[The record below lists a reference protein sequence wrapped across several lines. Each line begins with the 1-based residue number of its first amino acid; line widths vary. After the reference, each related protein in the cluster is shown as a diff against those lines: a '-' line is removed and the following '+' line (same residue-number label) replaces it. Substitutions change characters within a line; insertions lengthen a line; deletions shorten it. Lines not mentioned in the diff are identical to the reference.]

1 MMEEQTH
8 LQARY
13 KFDTELKAPDHTTN
27 FVESF
32 NGKIE
37 KYRHKPIFTLLEA
50 VMEKFMSTIAKRT
63 EICQEWSGRVVPK

>member
-8 LQARY
+8 QWARY
-13 KFDTELKAPDHTTN
+13 KFDTDLKARDNTTN

-32 NGKIE
+32 NGKME
-37 KYRHKPIFTLLEA
+37 KYRHKLIFTFLEE